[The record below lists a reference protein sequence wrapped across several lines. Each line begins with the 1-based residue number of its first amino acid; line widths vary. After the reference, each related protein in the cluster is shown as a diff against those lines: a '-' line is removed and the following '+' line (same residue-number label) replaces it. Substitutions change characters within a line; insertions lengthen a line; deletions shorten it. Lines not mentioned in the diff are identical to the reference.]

1 MQNLLAT
8 DLGTSSLPARQTGC
22 GGNAHCWINRQPL
35 SGEPMA
41 TPIPLIQEATMKAL
55 VYEGPR
61 KVTVK
66 EMPDAKIQRPTD
78 VLVKIRTTNICG
90 FERACMLVKAEG

>member
-1 MQNLLAT
+1 
-8 DLGTSSLPARQTGC
+8 
-22 GGNAHCWINRQPL
+22 
-35 SGEPMA
+35 
-41 TPIPLIQEATMKAL
+41 MKAL
-55 VYEGPR
+55 VDEGPR

-78 VLVKIRTTNICG
+78 VLVKITTTNICG